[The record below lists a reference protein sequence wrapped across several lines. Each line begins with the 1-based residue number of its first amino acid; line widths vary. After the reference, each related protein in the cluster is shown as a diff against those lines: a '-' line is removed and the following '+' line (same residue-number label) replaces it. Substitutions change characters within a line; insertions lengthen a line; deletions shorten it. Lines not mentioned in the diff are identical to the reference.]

1 MPPRPL
7 RLGDRAPSFTLKNQD
22 GVSVSLDAVLKAG
35 PAVLVFYPGDLTPG
49 CTLQLSAIRE
59 GWGDFS
65 DDGVQVFGINHADPT
80 IHRAFHSLC
89 RLPFDL
95 LSDEGKKV
103 SAAYGAVRNL
113 FGATIIQRTVFGI
126 GQDKII
132 HFLKPGMPK
141 GSDILKALRPHLV
154 RPTEKVV

>member
-1 MPPRPL
+1 M
-7 RLGDRAPSFTLKNQD
+7 GMH
-22 GVSVSLDAVLKAG
+22 
-35 PAVLVFYPGDLTPG
+35 
-49 CTLQLSAIRE
+49 
-59 GWGDFS
+59 
-65 DDGVQVFGINHADPT
+65 VFGINHADPASHQT
-80 IHRAFHSLC
+80 FRTLC

-113 FGATIIQRTVFGI
+113 FGATIIQRTVVGI
-126 GQDKII
+126 GQDGVI
-132 HFLKPGMPK
+132 HFLKQGMPK